1 MIILVSKAKG
11 TFSRSPQDPK
21 HIISKS
27 DQWGRRPIDI
37 ACQHGNLE
45 VVKYLINQGCE
56 VRTRLRGEIQ
66 DYQIPLLNS
75 ARWNH
80 YYVVE
85 YLLCCKSRYK
95 IKELKLALKLTTS
108 RLIGDL
114 VHDYIKMNGMSRS
127 KCCGRFG
134 GIRKSSKVKPVLWK
148 GSARTET

>member
-1 MIILVSKAKG
+1 
-11 TFSRSPQDPK
+11 
-21 HIISKS
+21 
-27 DQWGRRPIDI
+27 
-37 ACQHGNLE
+37 

-66 DYQIPLLNS
+66 DYQVPLLNS

-114 VHDYIKMNGMSRS
+114 VHDYIKMNGMSRN
-127 KCCGRFG
+127 KCCGGFG
-134 GIRKSSKVKPVLWK
+134 GIRKSTKVKPVLWK